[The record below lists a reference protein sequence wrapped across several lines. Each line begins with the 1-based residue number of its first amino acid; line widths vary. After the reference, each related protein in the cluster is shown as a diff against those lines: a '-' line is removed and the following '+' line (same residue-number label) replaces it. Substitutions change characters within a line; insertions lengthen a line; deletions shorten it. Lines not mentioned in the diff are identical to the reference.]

1 MSEYF
6 LIFFKGL
13 GISFLRHI
21 ERCRCLLY
29 VIDMSSSDGD
39 EQLEALA
46 FELEQFSPGLSKRPH
61 GIIANKMDLDESVEH
76 FKNFERWLKAQ
87 KRNLAYL
94 FPISAKE
101 NINLKPLLHFI
112 KRMSEKDP

>member
-1 MSEYF
+1 M
-6 LIFFKGL
+6 
-13 GISFLRHI
+13 
-21 ERCRCLLY
+21 LY

-39 EQLEALA
+39 EQIEALA

-76 FKNFERWLKAQ
+76 FKKFEDWLKAQ
-87 KRNLAYL
+87 KRDLSYL

-101 NINLKPLLHFI
+101 NINVRPLLHFI
-112 KRMSEKDP
+112 KKMSDRDS